1 MMHLDYIDNWRFKQF
16 YNLEM
21 YQILNQ
27 EVKYDYI
34 IICVYLSFLL
44 YIYIYMMFENALINI
59 ITFMFTRIKL
69 PQKYIFK

>member
-44 YIYIYMMFENALINI
+44 YIYIYI
-59 ITFMFTRIKL
+59 
-69 PQKYIFK
+69 